1 MTAWAWVALGYGVT
15 ATAITAYLGL
25 LVQATVRLRNRERGR
40 R

>member
-15 ATAITAYLGL
+15 ATAITAYLGV
-25 LVQATVRLRNRERGR
+25 LVQAAARLRDRERGR